1 VATASMIGIGG
12 TSGFM
17 REYQVLL
24 QLLDG
29 CIVYKSYQSQRAII
43 IPTSCQRVNSSVFGI
58 EPFEC
63 STISA
68 AIYIFEQQISMV
80 THQSSQDYVI

>member
-1 VATASMIGIGG
+1 MIGIGG
-12 TSGFM
+12 TSGFR

-29 CIVYKSYQSQRAII
+29 CIVYKSYQSKRAII
-43 IPTSCQRVNSSVFGI
+43 IPTSCQRVNPGVFGI

-63 STISA
+63 SAISA
-68 AIYIFEQQISMV
+68 AIYIFKQQKSMV
-80 THQSSQDYVI
+80 TYQSSQDYLL